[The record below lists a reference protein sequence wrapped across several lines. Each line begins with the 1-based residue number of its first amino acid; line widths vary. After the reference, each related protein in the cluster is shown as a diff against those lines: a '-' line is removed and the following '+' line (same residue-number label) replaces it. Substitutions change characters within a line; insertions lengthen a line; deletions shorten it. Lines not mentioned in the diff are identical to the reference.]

1 MIQSIFNST
10 ISSNTLAVESVKNK
24 LKNATSE
31 KNLKAELLK
40 QLPSEETIRQQLA
53 TLPQS
58 KEALDIITKKYKAL
72 KNKCKNIENKLDQKI
87 TQIEGIQQ
95 EISSVTDRFNKLT
108 EFIDIAREF
117 IPTLKIVITV
127 GRAGLNALPLTTPVG
142 APIPGA
148 GGGAIVNLDDALKK
162 AQSKINEFDAIIKVL
177 DEVKNYILSQ
187 VTPINNNCIKGLQ
200 VLNTIKPQIQT
211 QCLIADTIFLQIISE
226 FSNLIDSDTSSET
239 TVIQFE
245 NPEEILDNL
254 ENSNKEKFFEIIRSK
269 SKPDKTFETG
279 YKIIKK

>member
-1 MIQSIFNST
+1 MIQNIFNST
-10 ISSNTLAVESVKNK
+10 ISSNTLAVESAKSK
-24 LKNATSE
+24 LKNAASE

-53 TLPQS
+53 TFPET
-58 KEALDIITKKYKAL
+58 KEALDIITKKHKAL
-72 KNKCKNIENKLDQKI
+72 KDKCKNIENKLDQKI

-95 EISSVTDRFNKLT
+95 EISSMTDRFNKLT

-148 GGGAIVNLDDALKK
+148 GGGAIVNLDDTLKK
-162 AQSKINEFDAIIKVL
+162 AQSKINEFDSIIKIL
-177 DEVKNYILSQ
+177 DEIKDYILSQ
-187 VTPINNNCIKGLQ
+187 VAPIDKTCINGLQ
-200 VLNTIKPQIQT
+200 VLNTIKPQIQA

-226 FSNLIDSDTSSET
+226 FSNLTDNDTLSET
-239 TVIQFE
+239 TVVQFE

-254 ENSNKEKFFEIIRSK
+254 ENSNKEKFFEIIK
-269 SKPDKTFETG
+269 KESKPGKVFETG